1 MKIYEAVSITKTE
14 ASYVGILPNLFMK
27 RVGAIRTLFL
37 FT

>member
-1 MKIYEAVSITKTE
+1 MKVYEAVSITNC
-14 ASYVGILPNLFMK
+14 VGILPNLFMK